1 MKNSIVIKMTV
12 KTVKIGLKDNTN
24 QRLVLNTLKT

>member
-12 KTVKIGLKDNTN
+12 KTMKIDLKDNTN